1 MTNEVQIFKSGLAK
15 ANDVYLPQIKQQLAD
30 HAIAMNDYQK
40 TCVLNAM
47 TAINEVIVK
56 DGIDY
61 SKLDQSN
68 ITKTLL
74 NVAALELNAAATPRE
89 VYFIT
94 RNQTQ
99 GGQKVKVI
107 EMGIEGDGNDAIL
120 TRFGR
125 NVKKLHKFWEVRE
138 NDDFSYPSFNG
149 LEMTPP
155 KWSPKGRGKVVKVV
169 YPIELTDGTIE
180 YHIAERE
187 DVKRNLLAHMFNNL
201 MWDKSKADK
210 KNKIKEFAETHT
222 LDEILDSEEM
232 QTLGNISPAWK
243 EPQSR
248 EAMIIRKMR
257 NNITKKVPKDFSN
270 AYIESAV
277 QQVEDEAAERQYEIK
292 QAEVIE
298 EITTN
303 ANSEDFEIE
312 EKPEEREKN
321 KTVEQEEK
329 HEAASITDA
338 ADEVLNQSETQKDTD
353 GHEEVD
359 IFEEEDEYPF

>member
-1 MTNEVQIFKSGLAK
+1 MSNQVQIYKSGLAK
-15 ANDVYLPQIKQQLAD
+15 ANDVYLPQIQQQLSE
-30 HAIAMNDYQK
+30 HAIAMSDYQK

-47 TAINEVIVK
+47 SAINEVVIK
-56 DGIDY
+56 DGLNFNE
-61 SKLDQSN
+61 LDQSN

-74 NVAALELNAAATPRE
+74 NVAALELNAAAIPRE

-94 RNQTQ
+94 RQQTQ
-99 GGQKVKVI
+99 GGRKVKVI

-120 TRFGR
+120 ARFGR
-125 NVKKLHKFWEVRE
+125 NVKQLHRYWEIRE
-138 NDDFSYPSFNG
+138 SDEFSYPSFNG

-155 KWSPKGRGKVVKVV
+155 KWSPTGTGKVVKVV
-169 YPIELTDGTIE
+169 YPIELADGTIE

-201 MWDKSKADK
+201 MWDKSKVDK
-210 KNKIKEFAETHT
+210 KKKIKEFAETHT

-243 EPQSR
+243 DPQSR
-248 EAMIIRKMR
+248 ESMVVRKMR

-277 QQVEDEAAERQYEIK
+277 QQVEDESAEFEYQRK
-292 QAEVIE
+292 QAEVIA

-303 ANSEDFEIE
+303 ANSEEFTIE
-312 EKPEEREKN
+312 SEDVQVNEEN
-321 KTVEQEEK
+321 G
-329 HEAASITDA
+329 
-338 ADEVLNQSETQKDTD
+338 DEVGSVEEPTESINQTEPET
-353 GHEEVD
+353 EVNLFD
-359 IFEEEDEYPF
+359 DETEDVPF

>member
-1 MTNEVQIFKSGLAK
+1 MARK
-15 ANDVYLPQIKQQLAD
+15 IKL
-30 HAIAMNDYQK
+30 
-40 TCVLNAM
+40 
-47 TAINEVIVK
+47 
-56 DGIDY
+56 
-61 SKLDQSN
+61 
-68 ITKTLL
+68 
-74 NVAALELNAAATPRE
+74 
-89 VYFIT
+89 
-94 RNQTQ
+94 
-99 GGQKVKVI
+99 
-107 EMGIEGDGNDAIL
+107 
-120 TRFGR
+120 
-125 NVKKLHKFWEVRE
+125 
-138 NDDFSYPSFNG
+138 DFSYPSFNG

-210 KNKIKEFAETHT
+210 KNKIKEFAEEHT

-248 EAMIIRKMR
+248 EAMIVRKMR

-312 EKPEEREKN
+312 EK
-321 KTVEQEEK
+321 
-329 HEAASITDA
+329 HEAVSITDA
-338 ADEVLNQSETQKDTD
+338 ADEVLKQSETSKDAEE
-353 GHEEVD
+353 HEEVD

>member
-1 MTNEVQIFKSGLAK
+1 MSNQVQIYKSGLAK
-15 ANDVYLPQIKQQLAD
+15 ANDVYLPQIQQQLSE
-30 HAIAMNDYQK
+30 HSIAMSDYQK

-47 TAINEVIVK
+47 SAINEVVVK
-56 DGIDY
+56 DGLNFNE
-61 SKLDQSN
+61 LDQSN

-74 NVAALELNAAATPRE
+74 NVAALELNAAAIPRE

-94 RNQTQ
+94 RQQTQ
-99 GGQKVKVI
+99 GGRKVKVI

-138 NDDFSYPSFNG
+138 DDDFSYPSFNG

-201 MWDKSKADK
+201 MWDKSKVDK
-210 KNKIKEFAETHT
+210 KNKIKEFAEEHT

-248 EAMIIRKMR
+248 EAMIVRKMR

-303 ANSEDFEIE
+303 ANSEEFTIE
-312 EKPEEREKN
+312 SEDVQVNEEN
-321 KTVEQEEK
+321 G
-329 HEAASITDA
+329 
-338 ADEVLNQSETQKDTD
+338 DEVESVEEPTESINQTEPETEVNLFDDET
-353 GHEEVD
+353 EEV
-359 IFEEEDEYPF
+359 PF

>member
-1 MTNEVQIFKSGLAK
+1 MSNQVQIYKSGLAK
-15 ANDVYLPQIKQQLAD
+15 ANDVYLPQIQQQLSE
-30 HAIAMNDYQK
+30 HAIAMSDYQK

-47 TAINEVIVK
+47 SAINEVVIK
-56 DGIDY
+56 DGLNFNE
-61 SKLDQSN
+61 LDQSN

-74 NVAALELNAAATPRE
+74 NVAALELNAAAIPRE

-94 RNQTQ
+94 RQQTQ
-99 GGQKVKVI
+99 GGRKVKVI

-120 TRFGR
+120 ARFGR
-125 NVKKLHKFWEVRE
+125 NVKQLHRYWEVRE
-138 NDDFSYPSFNG
+138 SDEFSYPSFNG

-155 KWSPKGRGKVVKVV
+155 KWSPTGRGKVVKVV
-169 YPIELTDGTIE
+169 YPIELADGTIE

-201 MWDKSKADK
+201 MWDKSKVDK
-210 KNKIKEFAETHT
+210 KKKIKEFAETHT

-243 EPQSR
+243 DPQSR
-248 EAMIIRKMR
+248 ESMVVRKMR

-277 QQVEDEAAERQYEIK
+277 QQVEDESAEFEYQRK

-303 ANSEDFEIE
+303 ANSEEFTIE
-312 EKPEEREKN
+312 SEDVQVNEEN
-321 KTVEQEEK
+321 G
-329 HEAASITDA
+329 
-338 ADEVLNQSETQKDTD
+338 DEVESVEEPTESINQTEPETEVNLFDDET
-353 GHEEVD
+353 EEV
-359 IFEEEDEYPF
+359 PF